1 MGRGELFALM
11 DPKGT
16 GLSVGSVV
24 LSTSVGFSVLFAVY
38 SSLVS
43 VYAARREELVLKRLR
58 TGELRDTE
66 ILAGAAV
73 RGYRE
78 ADLRAELTGAQGVLA
93 AADNDCEVSG
103 SATGLPTQIQSAL
116 GWVVREATTNVPRH
130 GDAGRCA
137 VSLRTAAGR

>member
-78 ADLRAELTGAQGVLA
+78 AELTGVQGLLA
-93 AADNDCEVSG
+93 AAGNDCEVSG
-103 SATGLPTQIQSAL
+103 PATGLPTQIQSAL
-116 GWVVREATTNVPRH
+116 GRVVREAATNVPRH